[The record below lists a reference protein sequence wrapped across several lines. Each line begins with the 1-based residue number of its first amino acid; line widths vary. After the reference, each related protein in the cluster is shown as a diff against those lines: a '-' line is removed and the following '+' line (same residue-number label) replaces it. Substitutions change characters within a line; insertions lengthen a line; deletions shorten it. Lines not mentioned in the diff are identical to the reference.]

1 MVGGVAKFYKE
12 VVNACPGAASR
23 PCVRAMEKRRI
34 GSSDLEIA
42 PLVLGGNVFGWTADE
57 ATSFRILDAFVDAG
71 GTMIDTADVY
81 SAWVEGH
88 QGGESESVIGR
99 WLKRDPG
106 KRAKVQIATKAGFT
120 EGLAPD
126 VVQRSCD
133 VSLARLGIERIDL
146 YYQHKDDPKMP
157 LADSL
162 GAFDALKRGGKIG
175 AVGLSQF
182 SAGRLDE
189 AMTVAAAE
197 GLERPCAL
205 QTWYNL
211 VEREKLEGPLRDA
224 ALRHGLGILP
234 FYGIANGFLTGKY
247 RTAEDLA
254 KSIRGDR
261 VAQYLEGRGM
271 RVLNVLDEI
280 AGETGV
286 SLATIALAWTIAQPG
301 IVGAL
306 ASATTVEQLGE
317 LTAAMQ
323 LKLSPDQ
330 IARLAEASAQAATAD
345 A

>member
-1 MVGGVAKFYKE
+1 MI
-12 VVNACPGAASR
+12 
-23 PCVRAMEKRRI
+23 EKRRI
-34 GSSDLEIA
+34 GGSEIEIA
-42 PLVLGGNVFGWTADE
+42 PLVLGGNVFGWTAVE

-71 GTMIDTADVY
+71 GTMIDSADVY

-88 QGGESESVIGR
+88 GGGESESVIGR

-106 KRAKVQIATKAGFT
+106 KRHKVQIATKAGFL
-120 EGLAPD
+120 EGLAPE

-133 VSLARLGIERIDL
+133 ASLARLGIERIDL
-146 YYQHKDDPKMP
+146 YYQHKDDPKVP

-162 GAFDALKRGGKIG
+162 GAFDALKRAGKIG
-175 AVGLSQF
+175 AIGLSQF
-182 SAGRLDE
+182 SAERLDE
-189 AMTVAAAE
+189 AMNVAAAE
-197 GLERPCAL
+197 RFERPCAL

-247 RTAEDLA
+247 RTADDLA

-261 VAQYLEGRGM
+261 VTQYLEGRGM
-271 RVLNVLDEI
+271 RVLSTLDEI
-280 AGETGV
+280 AAE
-286 SLATIALAWTIAQPG
+286 SAAALATIALAWTIAQPG

-306 ASATTVEQLGE
+306 ASATSLEQLGE

-323 LKLSPDQ
+323 LKLSADQ
-330 IARLAEASAQAATAD
+330 IGRLDEASAEMATA
-345 A
+345 